1 LLAADAVTL
10 EDVSREPFIMLTVD
24 EAAYTALRYWNETPF
39 KPDVRLRTSS
49 VEAVRSMVANG
60 SGVALLSDMV
70 YRPWS
75 LEGRRIETV
84 QLKDPIPPMNVGLAW
99 RRGAEVSPAMQ
110 AVRDYFRH
118 AYMAQR
124 GGAG

>member
-1 LLAADAVTL
+1 MPP
-10 EDVSREPFIMLTVD
+10 SFILLTVD
-24 EAAYTALRYWNETPF
+24 EAEQSAMRYWEHAHQQPN
-39 KPDVRLRTSS
+39 VRVRTSS

-99 RRGAEVSPAMQ
+99 RRGAEISPAMQ
-110 AVRDYFRH
+110 VVRDYFRH

-124 GGAG
+124 GGAI